1 MIEKNCIEYQEVEVF
16 KALADESR
24 LKIIRVLLE
33 KDSYT
38 EYLAEQLGLTTATVA
53 HHMKKLEHAGMVYST
68 KIQHYVI
75 YSINRELLNKPIG
88 QLICAAIHY
97 EDKKTYEE
105 QVINNCFEHGKLK
118 TIPSQ
123 LKKREIIIS
132 YIAQRFEKKKN
143 YTEEELVSVIREIFD
158 DYCTIKRDLIGMGFV
173 ENNNSSYVRKV

>member
-1 MIEKNCIEYQEVEVF
+1 
-16 KALADESR
+16 
-24 LKIIRVLLE
+24 
-33 KDSYT
+33 
-38 EYLAEQLGLTTATVA
+38 
-53 HHMKKLEHAGMVYST
+53 MVYST

-105 QVINNCFEHGKLK
+105 QVINNYFEHGKLK

-123 LKKREIIIS
+123 LKKREIIMS

>member
-1 MIEKNCIEYQEVEVF
+1 MIEKNGLEYQEVEVF

-24 LKIIRVLLE
+24 LRIIRVLLE

-38 EYLAEQLGLTTATVA
+38 EYLADLLGLTTATVA

-88 QLICAAIHY
+88 QLVCAAVHY

-105 QVINNCFEHGKLK
+105 QVINNYFEYGKLK

-123 LKKREIIIS
+123 LKKREIVIS
-132 YIAQRFEKKKN
+132 SIAQRFEKN
-143 YTEEELVSVIREIFD
+143 RSYTEAELVSVIRAIYD
-158 DYCTIKRDLIGMGFV
+158 DYCTIKKDFIGMGFIE
-173 ENNNSSYVRKV
+173 ENNSLYIRRV